1 MSNILNVV
9 LVVLAVNLATFA
21 AFWRDKHLA
30 RAGGRRIPEKTLLWL
45 AFAGG
50 SLGALSAQHLFR
62 HKTRKEPFRSRLYA
76 IVVLHAVAIA
86 ALAVWLIA
94 PQWASGLFDA
104 LSRPAVS

>member
-1 MSNILNVV
+1 MSNILHIV
-9 LVVLAVNLATFA
+9 LVVLAVNVAAFA
-21 AFWRDKHLA
+21 AFWCDKRLA
-30 RAGGRRIPEKTLLWL
+30 RNGARRIPEKTLLWL

-76 IVVLHAVAIA
+76 IIALQAVAIA
-86 ALAVWLIA
+86 ALAIWLIA
-94 PQWASGLFDA
+94 PQWASGLFNA

>member
-9 LVVLAVNLATFA
+9 LVVLAVNLAAFA
-21 AFWRDKHLA
+21 AFWRDKYLA
-30 RAGGRRIPEKTLLWL
+30 RAGARRIPEKTLLWL

-86 ALAVWLIA
+86 VLAIWLIA

-104 LSRPAVS
+104 LSRPAIS